1 MRTAAAILLAF
12 AALAGCGKSKEE
24 KRVEQQDRVARTV
37 GWHAAFDFP
46 PQAVAAINA
55 AGFGLKQPAAS
66 PYRETGRTRPSSG
79 ANGASARMEI
89 EIVGHTPS
97 SIDTITYRL
106 VLDSASDPVQA
117 RDQFAKVIGQFLDR
131 FAIANTGPLFA
142 SIRGSRSA
150 ATGAGSRTS
159 ASLNVDGAPASVTA
173 AAGRLDVTFTRPA
186 PKAGSASIQ
195 G

>member
-1 MRTAAAILLAF
+1 MRTAAAILLAC

-66 PYRETGRTRPSSG
+66 PYRESGRTRPSG
-79 ANGASARMEI
+79 TNAASAPMEV

-150 ATGAGSRTS
+150 ATGAGGRTS
-159 ASLNVDGAPASVTA
+159 ASLNVDDAPASVTA